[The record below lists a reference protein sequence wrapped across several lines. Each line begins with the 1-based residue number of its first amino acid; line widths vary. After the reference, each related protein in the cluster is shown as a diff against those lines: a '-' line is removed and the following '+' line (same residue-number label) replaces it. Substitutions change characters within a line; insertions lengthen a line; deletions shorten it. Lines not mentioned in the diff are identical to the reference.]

1 MNIYKLYS
9 KYFLSLL
16 VSMLAMVAVTSCS
29 DDDEDLAQ
37 SGYGYVQFK
46 LTKSSFESAPETE
59 EPASRAMTDKLDK
72 LADAKKWAIIC
83 MMQ

>member
-29 DDDEDLAQ
+29 DDDQYAGDG
-37 SGYGYVQFK
+37 SG
-46 LTKSSFESAPETE
+46 
-59 EPASRAMTDKLDK
+59 DKLFGR
-72 LADAKKWAIIC
+72 
-83 MMQ
+83 

>member
-29 DDDEDLAQ
+29 DDDG
-37 SGYGYVQFK
+37 SG
-46 LTKSSFESAPETE
+46 
-59 EPASRAMTDKLDK
+59 DKLFGR
-72 LADAKKWAIIC
+72 
-83 MMQ
+83 

>member
-29 DDDEDLAQ
+29 DDDDQ
-37 SGYGYVQFK
+37 K
-46 LTKSSFESAPETE
+46 LF
-59 EPASRAMTDKLDK
+59 
-72 LADAKKWAIIC
+72 
-83 MMQ
+83 

>member
-29 DDDEDLAQ
+29 DDDEELMQ

-46 LTKSSFESAPETE
+46 LCKSTSGKGWRMQRRYKWCCFMMVPLYH
-59 EPASRAMTDKLDK
+59 KL
-72 LADAKKWAIIC
+72 C
-83 MMQ
+83 F